1 MNLTKKEKLLKDI
14 SLRLKLIILF
24 ADYIIIIGIISIFDS
39 LSMTSIEEEYPWL
52 FRLSIYLFY
61 YVLPEYIFK
70 STLAMRLFNVSLKSK
85 NTMDFKREFFI
96 YSVLVFFDRFLL
108 LVVYIFRVLFFTNRN
123 LLLSEKYSGLSW
135 SNVNLSR

>member
-1 MNLTKKEKLLKDI
+1 
-14 SLRLKLIILF
+14 
-24 ADYIIIIGIISIFDS
+24 
-39 LSMTSIEEEYPWL
+39 MTSIEEEYPWL

-108 LVVYIFRVLFFTNRN
+108 LDLGKSYCEMASTMSDFMDVSLEYWINACL
-123 LLLSEKYSGLSW
+123 
-135 SNVNLSR
+135 